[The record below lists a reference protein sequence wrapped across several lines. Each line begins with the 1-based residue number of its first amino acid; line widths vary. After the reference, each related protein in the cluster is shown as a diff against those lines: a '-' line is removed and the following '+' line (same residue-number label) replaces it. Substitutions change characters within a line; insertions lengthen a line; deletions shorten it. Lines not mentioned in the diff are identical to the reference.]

1 MQKAFVENDIQPE
14 VVHNGPPKFAQVH
27 FESGVE
33 PELGDMI
40 TPEQASVQPDVAWDA
55 ADGKLYTLA
64 MVDPDAPSRA
74 NPINR
79 CRISSASFLTFSSSE
94 WLHWLVVNIPSDQNI
109 DSGQVLSEY
118 MGPAPPKG
126 SGQFGTIL

>member
-27 FESGVE
+27 FPSEVE
-33 PELGDMI
+33 PELGDMV
-40 TPEQASVQPDVAWDA
+40 TTEQANEQPDVAWDA
-55 ADGKLYTLA
+55 VNGKLYTLA

-79 CRISSASFLTFSSSE
+79 WANFTNHFLCF
-94 WLHWLVVNIPSDQNI
+94 HLVN
-109 DSGQVLSEY
+109 GFT
-118 MGPAPPKG
+118 GWW
-126 SGQFGTIL
+126 